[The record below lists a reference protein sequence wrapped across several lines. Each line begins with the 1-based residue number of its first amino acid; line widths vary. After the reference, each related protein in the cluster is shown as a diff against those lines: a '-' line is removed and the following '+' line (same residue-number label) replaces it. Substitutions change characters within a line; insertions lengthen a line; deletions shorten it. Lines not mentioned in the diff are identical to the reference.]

1 MNRKFLILI
10 APLLLFACKSDN
22 DDPSSSPADPN
33 PKNTMELNNLKEGQ
47 QNRYLRFSAN
57 CSDHDGTFEYTGDT
71 LVVTV
76 LEDEEGLKFI
86 EQFTENSTNMSEA
99 IPALS
104 EVVAGDEYILIP
116 ERQLSYLFFFYGND
130 TIHLTKPEDINLNQ
144 GSCYIEYDNGEP
156 FIGEEI
162 GFLPVY
168 EYQGMRYTNN
178 RIVSCVP
185 VILDLDAYLV
195 YDETQLKMSQT
206 RFDDFMNVTIEGYTL
221 LK

>member
-1 MNRKFLILI
+1 MNSKILSLV

-22 DDPSSSPADPN
+22 DDPSSSPADP
-33 PKNTMELNNLKEGQ
+33 KNTIQLNNLKEGQ
-47 QNRYLRFSAN
+47 QNQYLRFSAN
-57 CSDHDGTFEYTGDT
+57 CSDHNGTFEYTGDT

-76 LEDEEGLKFI
+76 LEDGEGLKFF
-86 EQFTENSTNMSEA
+86 EEFTKNSTHMNEE
-99 IPALS
+99 IPS
-104 EVVAGDEYILIP
+104 IHKVFAGEDYILVP

-144 GSCYIEYDNGEP
+144 GSCFIEYPNGEP

-162 GFLPVY
+162 GFLSFY
-168 EYQGMRYTNN
+168 EYQDMRYTNN

-185 VILDLDAYLV
+185 MILDLDAYLV

-206 RFDDFMNVTIEGYTL
+206 RIDDFTSVIIEGYTL